1 MLPLRKGLWALDD
14 IILFLMRFSSDILAA
29 AVAIVSAL
37 AVSLLLFVLRRKI
50 VGLMITL
57 VKKAAGRFVLTEPL
71 TEGFRR
77 PASIFLILTA
87 GYAGAAILAQRFLP
101 AASLAGL
108 KTLLKMGLIVCTAWG
123 LCNAAAPAVEALQ
136 AAKPGWNQTVTA
148 FAAKIV
154 KLLIIILTIVILI
167 DEAGYNISGL
177 ITGLGLGGLTFA
189 LAAQDT
195 ASNLFGGMVIITD
208 KPFEVGDWIQAGEL
222 EGVVE
227 SISLRS
233 TRIRTFKDMEIIVPN
248 STLAAAAIV
257 NCSRMNKRKVEMTLT
272 LTYDTS
278 AEKIKAACQA
288 VRAVL
293 EGHERVD
300 KDSLMVAAFNE
311 FGAYSL
317 DLTVSYFVKDTA
329 FQDFIAVKEAIN
341 YGILEALEGLVS
353 FAYPTQQLILGEN
366 AGKTLPNFEEH
377 PAD

>member
-1 MLPLRKGLWALDD
+1 MDD
-14 IILFLMRFSSDILAA
+14 MILFLMRFSSDILAA
-29 AVAIVSAL
+29 AIAIVSAL
-37 AVSLLLFVLRRKI
+37 AVSLLLFVLRKKI
-50 VGLMITL
+50 VGLLIAL
-57 VKKAAGRFVLTEPL
+57 AKKTAGRFVLTEPL
-71 TEGFRR
+71 AEGFRR

-87 GYAGAAILAQRFLP
+87 GYAGASILCRRFLP
-101 AASLAGL
+101 SFSLEGL
-108 KTLLKMGLIVCTAWG
+108 GTLLKMGLIVCIAWG
-123 LCNAAAPAVEALQ
+123 LCNAAAPAAEALQ
-136 AAKPGWNQTVTA
+136 AARPGWNQTVTV
-148 FAAKIV
+148 FAARIA
-154 KLLIIILTIVILI
+154 KLLIGILTVVILI

-208 KPFEVGDWIQAGEL
+208 KPFQVGDWIQAGEL

-248 STLAAAAIV
+248 STLAAAAII
-257 NCSRMNKRKVEMTLT
+257 NCSRMNKRKVEMALT

-329 FQDFIAVKEAIN
+329 FKDFIAVKEAIN
-341 YGILEALEGLVS
+341 FGILEALEGLVS
-353 FAYPTQQLILGEN
+353 FAYPTQQLILGGN
-366 AGKTLPNFEEH
+366 DKKALPDCEDRL
-377 PAD
+377 AD